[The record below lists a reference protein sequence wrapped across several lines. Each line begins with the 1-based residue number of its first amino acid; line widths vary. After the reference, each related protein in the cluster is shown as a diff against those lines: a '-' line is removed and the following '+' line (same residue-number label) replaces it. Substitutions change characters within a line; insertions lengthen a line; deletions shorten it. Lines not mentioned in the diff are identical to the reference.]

1 MRKRKK
7 LLSILVF
14 CFLFSGS
21 AYSNEIAYLE
31 CQGVKNFKKET
42 WIIDYKKKIVKE
54 FVTSRDFKI
63 TSLEED
69 LIRAE
74 NGFDNIFFNR
84 YSGEMM
90 KMVVI
95 NNATDP
101 DKGEYYKCKNK
112 KQMF

>member
-1 MRKRKK
+1 MKK
-7 LLSILVF
+7 LLSILVLSL
-14 CFLFSGS
+14 LFSVS

-31 CQGVKNFKKET
+31 CQGIKNFKNET
-42 WIIDYKKKIVKE
+42 WIIDYKNEIVKE
-54 FVTSRDFKI
+54 MITAREFKI

-74 NGFDNIFFNR
+74 DGFDNIFFNR

-101 DKGEYYKCKNK
+101 GEGVYYKCKNK